1 MGLQTLMAEPVA
13 KKARTAGLDA
23 ASAAAD
29 TEDQPSTSRPGAS
42 SPVWA
47 LNGSACMY
55 SLPDLLALT
64 VEEATTAGVLRH
76 HLLAHALRDAFEAG
90 TKFDESE
97 VCAPAVAYGISGGEL
112 TCRPAFHLYPSGGIS
127 EA

>member
-1 MGLQTLMAEPVA
+1 MAEPVA

-97 VCAPAVAYGISGGEL
+97 VCAPPAVAYGISGGEL

>member
-1 MGLQTLMAEPVA
+1 MAEPVA

-64 VEEATTAGVLRH
+64 VEEATTAGV
-76 HLLAHALRDAFEAG
+76 
-90 TKFDESE
+90 
-97 VCAPAVAYGISGGEL
+97 
-112 TCRPAFHLYPSGGIS
+112 
-127 EA
+127 